1 MMGKRAEFSIVTFL
15 LPIQIAGAELGFVL
29 VRMIE
34 LFHTVVS
41 LVTIVLIGAILMA
54 VNVPALF
61 RLI

>member
-1 MMGKRAEFSIVTFL
+1 MMGKGAEFSIVTFL
-15 LPIQIAGAELGFVL
+15 LSIQIAGAELGFVL

-54 VNVPALF
+54 V
-61 RLI
+61 